1 MMNMNIFLAYCAIK
15 RFEIKGACGASMTV
29 IFEALCPSFSISLI
43 GVY

>member
-29 IFEALCPSFSISLI
+29 IFGGTLP
-43 GVY
+43 